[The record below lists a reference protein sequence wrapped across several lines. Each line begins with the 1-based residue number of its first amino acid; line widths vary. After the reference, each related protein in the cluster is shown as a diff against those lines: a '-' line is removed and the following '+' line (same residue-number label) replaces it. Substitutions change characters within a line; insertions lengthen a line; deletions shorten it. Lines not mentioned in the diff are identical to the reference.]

1 MSQPHLQ
8 IRVALLTD
16 HVAKGWM
23 DGDMYL
29 AYNIILQDC
38 DWSTGIWHGSADN
51 WRRWLAGNGL
61 NPPPSECSSGLPRRL
76 HHVALCAEA
85 DGQLR
90 PRHQQLRPH
99 LR

>member
-29 AYNIILQDC
+29 AYNVMLHYC
-38 DWSTGIWHGSADN
+38 DWSTGIWHGSADSTGGES
-51 WRRWLAGNGL
+51 WRAM
-61 NPPPSECSSGLPRRL
+61 
-76 HHVALCAEA
+76 V
-85 DGQLR
+85 
-90 PRHQQLRPH
+90 
-99 LR
+99 